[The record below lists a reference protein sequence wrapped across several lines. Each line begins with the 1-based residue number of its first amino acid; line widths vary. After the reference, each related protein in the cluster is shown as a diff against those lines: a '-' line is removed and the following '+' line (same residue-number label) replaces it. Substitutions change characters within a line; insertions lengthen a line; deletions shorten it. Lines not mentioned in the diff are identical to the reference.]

1 MNLRKSIYS
10 IGSSASPE
18 KSGLDRKSKP
28 SVHSKLK
35 INKMKK
41 LILLAGLYCLH
52 PNLNA
57 APRGVDA
64 KYRPAPTSATARAMA
79 HFKENYAW
87 VQDADW
93 FNTVENN
100 MYCVFHQG
108 NIVNRVFYDQYGY
121 WQYTLI
127 SFPPSVL
134 PKNVKKIVS
143 ENFDGYTISY
153 VNEILSINDEPVYM
167 INIENGD
174 DIKVVR
180 VSGDAIEVKQDI
192 KKR

>member
-1 MNLRKSIYS
+1 
-10 IGSSASPE
+10 
-18 KSGLDRKSKP
+18 
-28 SVHSKLK
+28 
-35 INKMKK
+35 MKK
-41 LILLAGLYCLH
+41 LILLAGLYCLQ

-57 APRGVDA
+57 APVSVVA
-64 KYRPAPTSATARAMA
+64 KSHPAPTSASARAMA

-100 MYCVFHQG
+100 IYCVFQQG
-108 NIVNRVFYDQYGY
+108 DITNRIFYDRNGY
-121 WQYTLI
+121 WQYSLI
-127 SFPPSVL
+127 SFPPSDL

-143 ENFDGYTISY
+143 ENFNGYTISF
-153 VNEILSINDEPVYM
+153 VNEVLSINEEPVYM

-180 VSGDAIEVKQDI
+180 VSGETIEVKQDI